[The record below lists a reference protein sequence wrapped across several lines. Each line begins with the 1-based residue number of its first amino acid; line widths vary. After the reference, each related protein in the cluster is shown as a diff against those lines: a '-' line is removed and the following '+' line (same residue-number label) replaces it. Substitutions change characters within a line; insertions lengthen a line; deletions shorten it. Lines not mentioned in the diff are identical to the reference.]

1 MSSAKSLAV
10 AGMVAYVLCA
20 PARGWTQ
27 QAEASPATV
36 SKLREEYRE
45 NDAGLVREVRL
56 ALVCY
61 GGSSLA
67 IYMHGNTKELFRLV
81 QASKALEIDS
91 RATDQV
97 FKNAVLNH
105 QGNEPLALGAM
116 GQKLTGST
124 RQWYERL
131 LELWDTDPQ
140 KVRTRVMIDVI
151 AGTSA
156 GGINGVILAKA
167 LAHDVPVD
175 ELTQLWMTKASLA
188 KLTNNYFGL
197 FRVLAGRA
205 PVDGNAMLGWL
216 HDALASMDHA
226 DAGTHS
232 LLPTGDRLDLFVT
245 ATDRYGYPQNLVV
258 GDPDSAAEARHRH
271 VLHFVYPGLKRGC
284 GPEVKDDHFC
294 PYWTPALAFA
304 ARASSSIPGVFPP
317 LGVPH
322 ALQTIGPAQAG
333 TLQHDVT
340 TSFFRNYQLQNPKQ
354 DDSYLTKTFFVDGGV
369 LDNHPFDPAI
379 AEVFKRPQN
388 QEVRRFLVYL
398 QPDPGK
404 PPVAAQGKEPALL
417 STIWAG
423 LSGLPSGQPI
433 LDSLTDV
440 AEHNVL
446 LDRLRDI
453 VRAEEQEARA
463 KEREG
468 GAGAGDCSNSA
479 GLSVAER
486 FACVMNVPPQ
496 EIDAKLA
503 TATVPQV
510 AELRHRLERV
520 AREGANALASRSYVS
535 VRVHSVLDQLVTVIT
550 SEQACNYPS
559 DSAQHALVRKIVE
572 RWAMERELIGS
583 PGKPGGN
590 LEAQLTFLEQFD
602 VGYLRRQ
609 LRFVVDWVNIQ
620 YEGDEEGNL
629 PNATRRQRLDAIK
642 TAASREIEK
651 LTSFVDGSSTEL
663 SGGLGTVQSLFGNL
677 HPWKE
682 VGSLSQSLDQQA
694 DAFVSDPQKLAALD
708 GLRSALGSQLFQ
720 LQQTVRKESFE
731 AFKKLTA
738 DETLSADWQAAD
750 RREILV
756 RYLGFPFWDQ
766 QIYPLLAFADI
777 GEFDQVKIF
786 RLSPDDA
793 TLLGGGPASE
803 KLVGSKKAHFG
814 AFLSRPGREGDYLWG
829 RLDAA
834 ERMLKLLRLSDSGAK
849 SLFTAILDEEQQAG
863 HVRASILADRRKQ
876 VAVLP

>member
-1 MSSAKSLAV
+1 MSKAKSLAV
-10 AGMVAYVLCA
+10 AGMVAWVLCA

-27 QAEASPATV
+27 QAEPASASV
-36 SKLREEYRE
+36 SDLREKYRSD
-45 NDAGLVREVRL
+45 DAGLVREVRL

-81 QASKALEIDS
+81 QASKALEIDAK
-91 RATDQV
+91 ATDQV
-97 FKNAVLNH
+97 LKNAVLSH
-105 QGNEPLALGAM
+105 GSHEPLAPGAM

-131 LELWDTDPQ
+131 LELWDADPQ

-167 LAHDVPVD
+167 LAHDLSVD
-175 ELTQLWMTKASLA
+175 ELTQLWMTKASLS
-188 KLTNNYFGL
+188 KLTNHYFGL
-197 FRVLAGRA
+197 LRVLAGRA
-205 PVDGNAMLGWL
+205 PVDGDALLGWL
-216 HDALASMDHA
+216 YDALESMDSA
-226 DAGTHS
+226 DPGRHS

-245 ATDRYGYPQNLVV
+245 ATDRYGYQQNLAV

-271 VLHFVYPGLKRGC
+271 VLHFIYPGVKQGC
-284 GPEVKDDHFC
+284 GPEVKNDHFC

-322 ALQTIGPAQAG
+322 ALQTVGTAPGG
-333 TLQHDVT
+333 TLQHDVAT
-340 TSFFRNYQLQNPKQ
+340 GFFRNYQLQNPAQ

-379 AEVFKRPQN
+379 AAVFKRPQN

-404 PPVAAQGKEPALL
+404 LPVAAAGKDPSLL
-417 STIWAG
+417 STVWAG

-433 LDSLTDV
+433 LDSLADV
-440 AEHNVL
+440 AEHNVR

-463 KEREG
+463 QEQKG
-468 GAGAGDCSNSA
+468 GDGGDCSSPA

-486 FACVMNVPPQ
+486 FACVMKVSPR
-496 EIDAKLA
+496 EIDATLASA
-503 TATVPQV
+503 TAPQV
-510 AELRHRLERV
+510 AELRQKLEQV
-520 AREGANALASRSYVS
+520 ARKGANDLAARSYVS
-535 VRVHSVLDQLVTVIT
+535 VRVHSVLDQLVNVIA
-550 SEQACNYPS
+550 SERAGNYPS
-559 DSAQHALVRKIVE
+559 DSAHRALVRKIVE
-572 RWAMERELIGS
+572 RWAVEQELIGS
-583 PGKPGGN
+583 TGKPGGN
-590 LEAQLTFLEQFD
+590 LQAQLAFLNKFD

-609 LRFVVDWVNIQ
+609 LRFVVDWVNTQ
-620 YEGDEEGNL
+620 YEGDEKGNL
-629 PNATRRQRLDAIK
+629 PNTMRRQRLDAVK
-642 TAASREIEK
+642 AAASREIEK

-663 SGGLGTVQSLFGNL
+663 AGSLGAVQSLFGNL
-677 HPWKE
+677 YPWKG
-682 VGSLSQSLDQQA
+682 VGELNQSLDQQA
-694 DAFVSDPQKLAALD
+694 DAFVRDPQKLAALED
-708 GLRSALGSQLFQ
+708 LRIELGKQLFQ

-731 AFKKLTA
+731 AFKELTSDEKLN
-738 DETLSADWQAAD
+738 ADWQAAD
-750 RREILV
+750 RREIMV

-777 GEFDQVKIF
+777 GEFDQVEVF
-786 RLSPDDA
+786 RLSPNDA
-793 TLLGGGPASE
+793 TLLGGGPASA
-803 KLVGSKKAHFG
+803 KLVGSKAAHFG
-814 AFLSRPGREGDYLWG
+814 AFLSRSGREGDYLWG

-834 ERMLKLLRLSDSGAK
+834 ERLLKLLKLSDTDAK
-849 SLFTAILDEEQQAG
+849 PLFTAILDEEQKAG
-863 HVRASILADRRKQ
+863 HVRGSILAARRKQ
-876 VAVLP
+876 VAALP

>member
-1 MSSAKSLAV
+1 MSRAKSVAV
-10 AGMVAYVLCA
+10 AGMVACVLWTPASGWAQEAEPA
-20 PARGWTQ
+20 PA
-27 QAEASPATV
+27 AV
-36 SKLREEYRE
+36 SAMREQYRRS
-45 NDAGLVREVRL
+45 DDGLVREVRL

-81 QASKALEIDS
+81 QASKALEIDA
-91 RATDQV
+91 RAPDQAL
-97 FKNAVLNH
+97 KNAVLSH
-105 QGNEPLALGAM
+105 RGNEPLAPGALGQA
-116 GQKLTGST
+116 LTGST

-131 LELWDTDPQ
+131 LELWDTDPK

-175 ELTQLWMTKASLA
+175 GLTELWMTKASLA

-205 PVDGNAMLGWL
+205 PVDGDAMLGWL
-216 HDALASMDHA
+216 HDALKSMDKA

-271 VLHFVYPGLKRGC
+271 VLHFIYPGLKRGC

-322 ALQTIGPAQAG
+322 ALQTVGAAPGG

-340 TSFFRNYQLQNPKQ
+340 TDFFRNYQLQNVSQ

-379 AEVFKRPQN
+379 AEVFKRPQD

-404 PPVAAQGKEPALL
+404 PPTAASGKYPSLL
-417 STIWAG
+417 PTVWAG

-433 LDSLTDV
+433 LDSLSDV
-440 AEHNVL
+440 AEHNIR

-453 VRAEEQEARA
+453 VRAEEQAARE

-468 GAGAGDCSNSA
+468 GRGGNCDDRAALA
-479 GLSVAER
+479 VAER
-486 FACVMNVPPQ
+486 FACLMGVPPREMDSRLAAFTVDQ
-496 EIDAKLA
+496 LADLRQKL
-503 TATVPQV
+503 
-510 AELRHRLERV
+510 EEV
-520 AREGANALASRSYVS
+520 ARKGDNELAHRSYVS
-535 VRVHSVLDQLVTVIT
+535 IRVHSVLDQLVTVIA
-550 SEQACNYPS
+550 SEKAGNYPA
-559 DSAQHALVRKIVE
+559 DSAQRALVREIVE

-583 PGKPGGN
+583 PGKPGGD
-590 LEAQLTFLEQFD
+590 LQAQLAFLQEFD

-620 YEGDEEGNL
+620 YEGDEQGNL
-629 PNATRRQRLDAIK
+629 PNAERRRHLDAVK
-642 TAASREIEK
+642 AAAAREINE
-651 LTSFVDGSSTEL
+651 LTSVIQGSSTDL
-663 SGGLGTVQSLFGNL
+663 SGGLGTVKSLFGNL
-677 HPWKE
+677 HPWKT
-682 VGSLSQSLDQQA
+682 VGELNRSLEKQA
-694 DAFVSDPQKLAALD
+694 DDFVRDPQKLAALD
-708 GLRSALGSQLFQ
+708 ALRGALGRQLFQ
-720 LQQTVRKESFE
+720 LQQKIRKDSFD
-731 AFKKLTA
+731 AFRKLTA
-738 DETLSADWQAAD
+738 DDQLNADWRAAD

-777 GEFDQVKIF
+777 GEFDQVKIY

-793 TLLGGGPASE
+793 TLLGGGPAHQ
-803 KLVGSKKAHFG
+803 KLTGATKAHFG

-834 ERMLKLLRLSDSGAK
+834 ERMLKLLGLSDAGAK
-849 SLFTAILDEEQQAG
+849 PLFTAILDEEQKVG
-863 HVRASILADRRKQ
+863 LVRASILADRRKG
-876 VAVLP
+876 VAALP

>member
-1 MSSAKSLAV
+1 MSRARSLAV
-10 AGMVAYVLCA
+10 AGMVACALCA
-20 PARGWTQ
+20 PARSWTQ
-27 QAEASPATV
+27 QMEPSPAVV
-36 SKLREEYRE
+36 SALREEYRKD
-45 NDAGLVREVRL
+45 DAGLVREVRL

-81 QASKALEIDS
+81 QASKALEID
-91 RATDQV
+91 AKAPDQV
-97 FKNAVLNH
+97 LKNAVLSHKN
-105 QGNEPLALGAM
+105 GEPPAPGAL

-167 LAHDVPVD
+167 LAHDVSVD
-175 ELTQLWMTKASLA
+175 ELTQLWMDKASLSR
-188 KLTNNYFGL
+188 LTNRYFGL
-197 FRVLAGRA
+197 LRVLAGRA
-205 PVDGNAMLGWL
+205 PVDGDALLGWL
-216 HDALASMDHA
+216 YDALKSMDRP
-226 DAGTHS
+226 DAGRHS

-271 VLHFVYPGLKRGC
+271 VLHFIYPGLKQGC

-322 ALQTIGPAQAG
+322 ALQTVGPPPAG
-333 TLQHDVT
+333 LQHDMAT
-340 TSFFRNYQLQNPKQ
+340 AFFRNYQLQNPAR

-379 AEVFKRPQN
+379 AEVFNRPQN

-404 PPVAAQGKEPALL
+404 APPAASGEYPSLL

-423 LSGLPSGQPI
+423 LSTLPSGQPI
-433 LDSLTDV
+433 LDSLAGV
-440 AEHNVL
+440 AEHNVRL
-446 LDRLRDI
+446 HRLRDI
-453 VRAEEQEARA
+453 VRAEEQAVRA

-468 GAGAGDCSNSA
+468 GDAGDAGDAGDCSSPA

-486 FACVMNVPPQ
+486 FACVMDVPPR

-503 TATVPQV
+503 AATVPQV
-510 AELRHRLERV
+510 GELRRKLEQ
-520 AREGANALASRSYVS
+520 AALAGANDLAARSYIS
-535 VRVHSVLDQLVTVIT
+535 VRVHSVLDQFVTVIA
-550 SEQACNYPS
+550 SERACNYPP
-559 DSAQHALVRKIVE
+559 DSAQRALVRKIVE
-572 RWAMERELIGS
+572 QWAAKRDLIGS
-583 PGKPGGN
+583 PEKPGGD
-590 LEAQLTFLEQFD
+590 LRAQLAFLEEFD

-609 LRFVVDWVNIQ
+609 LRFVVDWINIQ

-629 PNATRRQRLDAIK
+629 PDAARRQQLDAVK
-642 TAASREIEK
+642 AAASREIET

-663 SGGLGTVQSLFGNL
+663 AGSLGNVQSLFGNL
-677 HPWKE
+677 HPWKG
-682 VGSLSQSLDQQA
+682 VGDLNGSLDEQA
-694 DAFVSDPQKLAALD
+694 AAFVADPQKLAALD
-708 GLRSALGSQLFQ
+708 GLRSGLGSQLLQ
-720 LQQTVRKESFE
+720 LQQNVRKESFE
-731 AFKKLTA
+731 AFQELTA
-738 DETLSADWQAAD
+738 DWQDAD

-777 GEFDQVKIF
+777 GELDQVKVF

-803 KLVGSKKAHFG
+803 KLVGATKAHFG
-814 AFLSRPGREGDYLWG
+814 AFLSRQGREADYLWG
-829 RLDAA
+829 RLDAG
-834 ERMLKLLRLSDSGAK
+834 ERLLKLLGLSSSGVK
-849 SLFTAILDEEQQAG
+849 PLFTAILDEEQKAG
-863 HVRASILADRRKQ
+863 QVRASILAARRKQ
-876 VAVLP
+876 VEALP